1 MFVTHKN
8 KGIADKWIL
17 IGFIEEIELI
27 RVKLCN

>member
-1 MFVTHKN
+1 MLVTHKN

-27 RVKLCN
+27 RVKAM